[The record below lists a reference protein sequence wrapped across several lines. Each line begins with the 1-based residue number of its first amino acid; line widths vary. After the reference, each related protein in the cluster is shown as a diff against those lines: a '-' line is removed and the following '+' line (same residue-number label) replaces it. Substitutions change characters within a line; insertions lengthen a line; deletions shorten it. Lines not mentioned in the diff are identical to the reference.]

1 MEDARQIEE
10 RLKLFLKPIDFVA
23 GAQIP
28 EQIPAFDLPEIAFIG
43 RSNVGKSS
51 LLNALFNRKSL
62 ARISSTPGRTRQLN
76 FFNLHDTMMM
86 VDVPGYG
93 YAKASKS
100 DVKVWQNTL
109 FTYLRGR
116 RQLARAMVLVDSR
129 HGLKAIDKEI
139 FALLNDAAVSFQV
152 VLTKADLSAKAEH
165 AKMVE
170 NTQQA
175 LVQEPAACPEVLL
188 VSSAKK
194 LGIDGVRHAVLDAA
208 MV

>member
-1 MEDARQIEE
+1 MTDGVIEE
-10 RLKLFLKPIDFVA
+10 RLKVFLRPIDFVA

-28 EQIPAFDLPEIAFIG
+28 AQIPDFALPEIAFIG

-51 LLNALFNRKSL
+51 LLNALFNRKAL

-76 FFNLHDTMMM
+76 FFNLNDQMIM

-100 DVKVWQNTL
+100 DVKSWQNTL

-116 RQLARAMVLVDSR
+116 RQLARAMMLVDCR
-129 HGLKAIDKEI
+129 HGLKPIDKEM

-152 VLTKADLSAKAEH
+152 VLTKADLLPKSEHQQVIKATE
-165 AKMVE
+165 K
-170 NTQQA
+170 A
-175 LVQEPAACPEVLL
+175 LEKEPAACPDVLL
-188 VSSAKK
+188 ASGTKK
-194 LGIDGVRHAVLDAA
+194 LGIDAVRHAVLDAA